1 MKKWSYNVLS
11 LPAAETDPAM
21 LGTWRGLQAVDACD
35 DSWLRNVSHIDLFW
49 EKLFQIETRI
59 RLWQEWLHTITVK
72 KQTKKQH
79 NSQCFQSE
87 ADSHQTFNCYANT
100 AFTGNNKYC
109 IRFRTKFHF
118 FFCLLVFASTLSSA
132 ILYTE
137 HVFAFKDILLVSQTS
152 SLDENASESK
162 QQAVIPANNGRYC
175 GEIFL
180 TKLTLHHCFKISLNT
195 V

>member
-1 MKKWSYNVLS
+1 M
-11 LPAAETDPAM
+11 
-21 LGTWRGLQAVDACD
+21 DACD

-49 EKLFQIETRI
+49 EKQFQIETRI

-72 KQTKKQH
+72 NKQKNNIIPSVSRVRLTVIRPLIVMPIQH
-79 NSQCFQSE
+79 LLAITNTVSALEPNS
-87 ADSHQTFNCYANT
+87 
-100 AFTGNNKYC
+100 
-109 IRFRTKFHF
+109 IF

>member
-1 MKKWSYNVLS
+1 MW
-11 LPAAETDPAM
+11 
-21 LGTWRGLQAVDACD
+21 
-35 DSWLRNVSHIDLFW
+35 WLLTEKCFSHWFILRKTVSNWNKNTTLAGVASH
-49 EKLFQIETRI
+49 
-59 RLWQEWLHTITVK
+59 HNCK